1 MHIRSIVIASRNG
14 VTRDARYA
22 ESPTSSYRLRKTNRR
37 VDTGAN
43 ISHGRRDVRRV
54 IRQRII
60 GSVWS
65 VEWWDVDGMIL
76 ARAMLDDTGRK
87 VAMSWRWSSRRRECG
102 ITRVTSES
110 AVLSA
115 SSRAVHV
122 RSAEET
128 SYVHR
133 LIQTRNDGKLVELPS
148 ASSLVTSF
156 ARPLPF
162 NDQPRTPR
170 HRLAS
175 TESALSQSQ
184 TTPPNGTPNGSSSE
198 AGPSSND
205 IDKMS
210 TIEAITLEYSY
221 LLSSQLEA
229 MRQHYE
235 TQQSDLQTR
244 LSSLESQMTDVHRLS
259 SSLESAQKEKEKA
272 EKKAKQATE
281 LSRSLQTSLAAERA
295 MTQGLSER
303 VKMLENVRERTD
315 REKRELEDE
324 KMGLEETVKDLMFS
338 LEAGIKIQQLGGEG
352 GEGGD
357 LVVRA
362 NEKPTKGKKG
372 KK

>member
-1 MHIRSIVIASRNG
+1 MS
-14 VTRDARYA
+14 VTFI
-22 ESPTSSYRLRKTNRR
+22 EHVFSSQ
-37 VDTGAN
+37 V
-43 ISHGRRDVRRV
+43 
-54 IRQRII
+54 
-60 GSVWS
+60 
-65 VEWWDVDGMIL
+65 
-76 ARAMLDDTGRK
+76 ARAL
-87 VAMSWRWSSRRRECG
+87 ALMS
-102 ITRVTSES
+102 
-110 AVLSA
+110 L
-115 SSRAVHV
+115 
-122 RSAEET
+122 

-162 NDQPRTPR
+162 NNQPQTPR
-170 HRLAS
+170 QRPAD
-175 TESALSQSQ
+175 TVP
-184 TTPPNGTPNGSSSE
+184 TPPNGTPNGSGSATE

-235 TQQSDLQTR
+235 SQQSDLQTR
-244 LSSLESQMTDVHRLS
+244 LSNLETQMTDVHRLS
-259 SSLESAQKEKEKA
+259 SSLSLAEKEQEKA
-272 EKKAKQATE
+272 ERKAKQATE

-303 VKMLENVRERTD
+303 IRK
-315 REKRELEDE
+315 LEDDKSRNDMERNELKEE

-338 LEAGIKIQQLGGEG
+338 LEAGMKIQELGGEG

-357 LVVRA
+357 LVVKA
-362 NEKPTKGKKG
+362 NDKPAKGKKN

>member
-1 MHIRSIVIASRNG
+1 MCTCAS
-14 VTRDARYA
+14 
-22 ESPTSSYRLRKTNRR
+22 LCLI
-37 VDTGAN
+37 GAN
-43 ISHGRRDVRRV
+43 VG
-54 IRQRII
+54 
-60 GSVWS
+60 
-65 VEWWDVDGMIL
+65 
-76 ARAMLDDTGRK
+76 
-87 VAMSWRWSSRRRECG
+87 
-102 ITRVTSES
+102 
-110 AVLSA
+110 
-115 SSRAVHV
+115 
-122 RSAEET
+122 

-170 HRLAS
+170 QRFTS
-175 TESALSQSQ
+175 TESTLSQSHS
-184 TTPPNGTPNGSSSE
+184 TPPNGAQTGSSSE

-235 TQQSDLQTR
+235 AQQSDLQTR
-244 LSSLESQMTDVHRLS
+244 LSTLETQMSDVNRLS
-259 SSLESAQKEKEKA
+259 TSLESAQKEKEKA
-272 EKKAKQATE
+272 ERKAKQATE
-281 LSRSLQTSLAAERA
+281 LSRTLQASLGAEKA

-303 VKMLENVRERTD
+303 VRMLEDAKGRTD
-315 REKRELEDE
+315 KEKKELEEE
-324 KMGLEETVKDLMFS
+324 KLGLEETVKDLMFS
-338 LEAGIKIQQLGGEG
+338 LEAGLKIQQLGGEG

-357 LVVRA
+357 LVVKA
-362 NEKPTKGKKG
+362 NDKPAKGKKN